1 MKVAVLG
8 LGSIG
13 ARHARNLRALG
24 HDVIGFDPR
33 PASTAEDWVRAPSA
47 SAALSA
53 AQAAIVAT
61 PNSLHGEHALLALEH
76 GLPVL
81 VEKPMTVDPRDAE
94 RLVAVAGERGLT
106 CAVAMNLRFH
116 PGILALRE
124 LVSEGSLGP
133 IRFAQVSFGS
143 DLRGWR
149 PGTDYRTSYSA
160 RADLGGG
167 IVRDSIHELD
177 YLTWI
182 LGPAGTVSA
191 EVARV
196 SDLEIDVEDIGT
208 ALIRLASGALASVDL
223 TYVDPV
229 YRRGCLLVGA
239 VATAHWDWTRGTVEI
254 RRPGAEQQTIDV
266 AADVSDTY
274 VAELRD
280 FLDAARTGRAP
291 RTSVEEGR
299 DAVRLAAA
307 LLRSAADGRRV
318 ALAAD

>member
-1 MKVAVLG
+1 MRVAVLG

-13 ARHARNLRALG
+13 ARHARNLLALG
-24 HDVIGFDPR
+24 HEVIGFDPR
-33 PASTAEDWVRAPSA
+33 PGTTGEDWVRAPSMDE
-47 SAALSA
+47 ALSE

-61 PNSLHGEHALLALEH
+61 PNSLHGEHALLALDH

-81 VEKPMTVDPRDAE
+81 VEKPMTVDPRGAD
-94 RLVAVAGERGLT
+94 RLVAVSGARGIT

-124 LVSEGSLGP
+124 LVSTGSLGK
-133 IRFAQVSFGS
+133 IRFARVSFGS

-167 IVRDSIHELD
+167 IVRDSVHELD

-182 LGPAGTVSA
+182 LGPADSVSA
-191 EVARV
+191 EVAHV

-208 ALIRLASGALASVDL
+208 ALIRLAGGALASVDL

-239 VATAHWDWTRGTVEI
+239 VATAQWDWTRGTVEI
-254 RRPGAEQQTIDV
+254 SRPGAEPQTLDV
-266 AADVSDTY
+266 PADVSDTY

-280 FLDAARTGRAP
+280 FLEAVQTGRAP
-291 RTSVEEGR
+291 RTSAEEGR

-307 LLRSAADGRRV
+307 LLQSAADGRRV
-318 ALAAD
+318 TL